1 MARRQR
7 ALSVQQAALG
17 ILPKPH
23 EIKKKRLDEL
33 ITDMSLRAAAA
44 AEDAWKKAITAGQI
58 GNYLLPSDENALK
71 WAKRWF
77 LSGYGLA
84 LLDHTMES
92 VKRMKAAADLDAED
106 SQKRLVV

>member
-1 MARRQR
+1 MSRRSK
-7 ALSVQQAALG
+7 AISASAAIG

-23 EIKKKRLDEL
+23 EIRKKRLEEL

-44 AEDAWKKAITAGQI
+44 AETAWAKARAAGAI
-58 GNYLLPSDENALK
+58 GNILLPTEGNALK

-92 VKRMKAAADLDAED
+92 VKRLKAAADLDAED
-106 SQKRLVV
+106 EQKRMVV